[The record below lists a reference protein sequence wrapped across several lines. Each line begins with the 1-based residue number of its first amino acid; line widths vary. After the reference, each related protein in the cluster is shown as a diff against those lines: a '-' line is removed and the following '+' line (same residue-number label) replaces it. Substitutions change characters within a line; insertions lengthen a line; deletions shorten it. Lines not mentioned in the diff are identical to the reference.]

1 VSLTDEAV
9 AAATLVCLPQMTPAR
24 LRTLLAHRGALSALE
39 EIRAGRAEAILQ
51 IAQERSR
58 VVNFTKLANLWK
70 ERSDPEPIRRR
81 LQQRRT
87 QVWLSD
93 RADYPIVDD
102 LPSRP
107 AVLLGEG
114 SNHEQLKGPR
124 VAIVGTRS
132 ATPHGLADARE
143 LGNYLAN
150 AGVVVISGLAIG
162 IDAAAHEG
170 VLEAGGV
177 AIGVVATG
185 LDVVYP
191 RRHELLYQRVRN
203 SGVIISEQGFGVGP
217 RRGLFPIRNRI
228 IAALADVVIVMEATI
243 KGGARITAQYALEYG
258 RTVMAVP
265 GSRRNA
271 AAAGTNALIADGA
284 HPLIEWS
291 DVLLALGLSSATSAR
306 ALSPDRPPPSKA
318 GRALLLALGGEAAT
332 TDQLISRSGL
342 TVSATALALRELE
355 RHHWVV
361 RAQGAIL
368 APIVKQYLPFS
379 RPRVGRKQNG
389 LLFVIF
395 V

>member
-1 VSLTDEAV
+1 MSLTDEAV

-58 VVNFTKLANLWK
+58 VVDFTKLADLWK
-70 ERSDPEPIRRR
+70 EHSDPEPIRRR

-291 DVLLALGLSSATSAR
+291 DVLLALGLNSATSAR

-361 RAQGAIL
+361 RAQGAIW
-368 APIVKQYLPFS
+368 PQ
-379 RPRVGRKQNG
+379 
-389 LLFVIF
+389 
-395 V
+395 

>member
-1 VSLTDEAV
+1 VQSQRQV
-9 AAATLVCLPQMTPAR
+9 
-24 LRTLLAHRGALSALE
+24 
-39 EIRAGRAEAILQ
+39 
-51 IAQERSR
+51 
-58 VVNFTKLANLWK
+58 
-70 ERSDPEPIRRR
+70 RRR
-81 LQQRRT
+81 LQRRRT

-143 LGNYLAN
+143 LGNYLAA

-361 RAQGAIL
+361 RAQGAIW
-368 APIVKQYLPFS
+368 PQ
-379 RPRVGRKQNG
+379 
-389 LLFVIF
+389 
-395 V
+395 

>member
-1 VSLTDEAV
+1 
-9 AAATLVCLPQMTPAR
+9 M
-24 LRTLLAHRGALSALE
+24 
-39 EIRAGRAEAILQ
+39 
-51 IAQERSR
+51 
-58 VVNFTKLANLWK
+58 
-70 ERSDPEPIRRR
+70 
-81 LQQRRT
+81 
-87 QVWLSD
+87 
-93 RADYPIVDD
+93 
-102 LPSRP
+102 
-107 AVLLGEG
+107 LLGEG

-342 TVSATALALRELE
+342 TISATALALRELE

-361 RAQGAIL
+361 RAQGAIW
-368 APIVKQYLPFS
+368 PQ
-379 RPRVGRKQNG
+379 
-389 LLFVIF
+389 
-395 V
+395 